1 MFFMLNYIKKLSLSF
16 VILLAT
22 INISSSEIIKDIIVD
37 GNQRI
42 SKSTIILFSQVNI
55 DDNIDNNDLNTIIK
69 NLYETNFF
77 KNITLTLNKNILTI
91 KIEEEPLIEN
101 VEFVGVK
108 ADKIIEPIRKSLSL
122 KNRSSYKES
131 VFFEDQKKIKDA
143 LRSMGYY
150 FSNLTSSLEDLGDNK
165 VNIIYNIKLGEKAK
179 ISKITFTGNK
189 IFKEKKLRSLIASE
203 EYKFW
208 KFITGKKFLNEEL
221 VRLDT
226 RLLRNFY
233 LNRGYYKVEI
243 NSTFAKLN
251 AEDEFELIFNVN
263 AKDKYLFNDL
273 KLKISDDY
281 NDENFD
287 KIYKSFENLKNKP
300 YSLNS
305 IDNILDLIDEI
316 VISEQFESIKAE
328 VDEQIVDR
336 NKINLTFEVKQT
348 EKFFIERINIY
359 GNNVTEEKV
368 IRNQLIIDE
377 GDPYNEIL
385 KTKSINNIKS
395 LNFFKT
401 VNSEI
406 IDSTLEKNKIINIEV
421 EEKSTGEITAG
432 AGFGTDGGTVAFGVK
447 ENNFLGKGISIDS
460 SIRLSEEDIKGGIV
474 ISNPNFKNSDQSV
487 YFSVQTVEIDRMKKS
502 GYKTNKSGFS
512 FGTEFEFFDDVAF
525 GLGTSNFYEK
535 ISTDSTASARQQ
547 KQKGHYWDSFLN
559 LSFSQDKRN
568 QKFQTSKGHLSKYE
582 IDIPI
587 ISDTNSFINQFN
599 YKYYTELYSEN
610 VSSLGLTLG
619 SAFSLDDNDIKLSER
634 LFIPS
639 SKLRGFEGG
648 KVGPKDGNDFIGGNY
663 LATLNASTTLPQLLP
678 NSQNTDFLMFV
689 DVANIWGVD
698 YDSTLGQ
705 NNKIRSSV
713 GIGLDW
719 FTAIGPLS
727 FTLAQ
732 PITKDS
738 SDIVQEFRFNLG
750 TTF

>member
-1 MFFMLNYIKKLSLSF
+1 MSKHIKNFIL
-16 VILLAT
+16 LLAT
-22 INISSSEIIKDIIVD
+22 FLSIINTSNSEIIKDIIVD

-42 SKSTIILFSQVNI
+42 SKPTIILFSQVAIN
-55 DDNIDNNDLNTIIK
+55 DNIETNDLNTIIR

-77 KNITLTLNKNILTI
+77 KDISVTFNKNILKI

-101 VEFVGVK
+101 VKFIGVK
-108 ADKIIEPIRKSLSL
+108 ADKILDPIRKTLSL

-131 VFFEDQKKIKDA
+131 TFFDDQNKIKDM

-150 FSNLTSSLEDLGDNK
+150 FSDLTSSLEDLGDNK

-179 ISKITFTGNK
+179 ISKISFTGNK
-189 IFKEKKLRSLIASE
+189 IFKEKKLISLIASE

-208 KFITGKKFLNEEL
+208 KFVTGKKYLNEEL
-221 VRLDT
+221 VSLDT

-233 LNRGYYKVEI
+233 LNKGYYKVEI
-243 NSTFAKLN
+243 NSTFAKLTSN
-251 AEDEFELIFNVN
+251 DEFELIFNID
-263 AKDKYLFNDL
+263 AKDKYFFNDL

-287 KIYKSFENLKNKP
+287 KIYKSFEKLKNKP

-305 IDNILDLIDEI
+305 IDNILNLIDEI
-316 VISEQFESIKAE
+316 VISEQFESINAE
-328 VDEQIVDR
+328 VDENIVDN
-336 NKINLTFEVKQT
+336 NKINLTFDVKET
-348 EKFFIERINIY
+348 EKFFVERINIY

-385 KTKSINNIKS
+385 KTKSINNIKN
-395 LNFFKT
+395 LNFFKS
-401 VNSEI
+401 VKSEI
-406 IDSTLEKNKIINIEV
+406 LDSNLGNNKILNIEV
-421 EEKSTGEITAG
+421 EEKATGEITAG
-432 AGFGTDGGTVAFGVK
+432 AGFGTDGGTIAFGVK

-474 ISNPNFKNSDQSV
+474 VSNPNFKNTDKSV
-487 YFSVQTVEIDRMKKS
+487 YFSLQTSETDRMKKS

-512 FGTEFEFFDDVAF
+512 FGTEFEFFDDVNF

-547 KQKGHYWDSFLN
+547 QQKGHYWDSFLN

-568 QKFQTSKGHLSKYE
+568 QKFQTSKGYLSRYE

-599 YKYYTELYSEN
+599 YKYYTELYNEN
-610 VSSLGLTLG
+610 VSSLGFTIG

-663 LATLNASTTLPQLLP
+663 LTTLNASTTLPQVLP
-678 NSQNTDFLMFV
+678 NSQNTDFLMFF
-689 DVANIWGVD
+689 DAANIWGVD

-713 GIGLDW
+713 GIGLDF
-719 FTAIGPLS
+719 FTPIGPLN

-732 PITKDS
+732 PITKDTD
-738 SDIVQEFRFNLG
+738 DIVQEFRFNLG

>member
-1 MFFMLNYIKKLSLSF
+1 MSKYIKNFIL
-16 VILLAT
+16 LLAT
-22 INISSSEIIKDIIVD
+22 FLSIINTSNSEIIKDIIVD

-42 SKSTIILFSQVNI
+42 SKPTIILFSQVAIN
-55 DDNIDNNDLNTIIK
+55 DNIETNDLNTIIR

-77 KNITLTLNKNILTI
+77 KDISVTFNKNILKI
-91 KIEEEPLIEN
+91 KIKEEPLIEN
-101 VEFVGVK
+101 VKFIGVK
-108 ADKIIEPIRKSLSL
+108 ADKILDPIRKTLSL

-131 VFFEDQKKIKDA
+131 TFFDDQNKIKDM

-150 FSNLTSSLEDLGDNK
+150 FSDLTSSLEDLGDNK

-179 ISKITFTGNK
+179 ISKISFTGNK
-189 IFKEKKLRSLIASE
+189 IFKEKKLISLIASE

-208 KFITGKKFLNEEL
+208 KFVTGKKYLNEEL
-221 VRLDT
+221 VSLDT

-233 LNRGYYKVEI
+233 LNKGYYKVKI
-243 NSTFAKLN
+243 NSTFAKLTSN
-251 AEDEFELIFNVN
+251 DEFELIFNID
-263 AKDKYLFNDL
+263 AKDKYFFNDL

-287 KIYKSFENLKNKP
+287 KIYKSFEKLKNKP

-305 IDNILDLIDEI
+305 IDNILNLIDEI
-316 VISEQFESIKAE
+316 VISEQFESINAE
-328 VDEQIVDR
+328 VDENIVDN
-336 NKINLTFEVKQT
+336 NKINLTFEVKET
-348 EKFFIERINIY
+348 EKFFVERINIY

-385 KTKSINNIKS
+385 KTKSINNIKN
-395 LNFFKT
+395 LNFFKS
-401 VNSEI
+401 VKSEI
-406 IDSTLEKNKIINIEV
+406 LDSNLGNNKILNIEV
-421 EEKSTGEITAG
+421 EEKATGEITAG

-474 ISNPNFKNSDQSV
+474 VSNPNFKNTDKSV
-487 YFSVQTVEIDRMKKS
+487 YFSLQTLETDRMKKS

-512 FGTEFEFFDDVAF
+512 FGTEFEFFDDVNF

-547 KQKGHYWDSFLN
+547 QQKGHYWDSFLN

-568 QKFQTSKGHLSKYE
+568 QKFQTSKGYLSRYE

-599 YKYYTELYSEN
+599 YKYYTELYNEN
-610 VSSLGLTLG
+610 VSSLGFTIG

-663 LATLNASTTLPQLLP
+663 LTTLNASTTLPQVLP
-678 NSQNTDFLMFV
+678 NSQNTDFLMFF

-713 GIGLDW
+713 GIGLDF
-719 FTAIGPLS
+719 FTPIGPLN

-732 PITKDS
+732 PITKDTD
-738 SDIVQEFRFNLG
+738 DIVQEFRFNLG